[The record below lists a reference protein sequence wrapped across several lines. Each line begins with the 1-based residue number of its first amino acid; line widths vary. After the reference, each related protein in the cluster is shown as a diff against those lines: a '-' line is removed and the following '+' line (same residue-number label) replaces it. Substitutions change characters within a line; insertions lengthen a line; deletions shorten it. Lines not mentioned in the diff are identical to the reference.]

1 MWICKR
7 IIKESKALRQN
18 KKKNIMNRLDKVLE
32 MPKEITSNEPKIT
45 ILGFNQMLI
54 ENYKGILEYQEFF
67 IRLNTYIG
75 IININGFNLNL
86 SEMTTDDILITG
98 KIESVDFE
106 GTEDE
111 EE

>member
-1 MWICKR
+1 MRENKR
-7 IIKESKALRQN
+7 KN
-18 KKKNIMNRLDKVLE
+18 KINRLDKVLE
-32 MPKEITSNEPKIT
+32 MPKEIISNEPKIT

-54 ENYKGILEYQEFF
+54 ENYKGILEYQEFY

-106 GTEDE
+106 SIEDE
-111 EE
+111 E

>member
-1 MWICKR
+1 MK
-7 IIKESKALRQN
+7 QN
-18 KKKNIMNRLDKVLE
+18 KRKNIMNRLDKVLE

-106 GTEDE
+106 STEDE

>member
-1 MWICKR
+1 MRRNKR
-7 IIKESKALRQN
+7 
-18 KKKNIMNRLDKVLE
+18 KNIINRLDKVLE

-54 ENYKGILEYQEFF
+54 ENYKGILEYQEFY

-106 GTEDE
+106 SIEDDE
-111 EE
+111 

>member
-1 MWICKR
+1 MK
-7 IIKESKALRQN
+7 QN
-18 KKKNIMNRLDKVLE
+18 KMKNKINRLDKVLE
-32 MPKEITSNEPKIT
+32 MPEEISSNEPKIT

-75 IININGFNLNL
+75 IVNINGFNLNL

-106 GTEDE
+106 SIEDDE
-111 EE
+111 

>member
-1 MWICKR
+1 M
-7 IIKESKALRQN
+7 RQN
-18 KKKNIMNRLDKVLE
+18 KKKNKISRLDKVLE
-32 MPKEITSNEPKIT
+32 MPKEITSSEPKIT

-75 IININGFNLNL
+75 IININGFSLNL

-106 GTEDE
+106 SIEDDE
-111 EE
+111 

>member
-1 MWICKR
+1 M
-7 IIKESKALRQN
+7 RQN
-18 KKKNIMNRLDKVLE
+18 KKKNRISRLDKVLE

-106 GTEDE
+106 SIEDE
-111 EE
+111 E

>member
-1 MWICKR
+1 M
-7 IIKESKALRQN
+7 RQN
-18 KKKNIMNRLDKVLE
+18 KKKNKTSRLDKVLE

-106 GTEDE
+106 SIEDE
-111 EE
+111 D

>member
-1 MWICKR
+1 
-7 IIKESKALRQN
+7 
-18 KKKNIMNRLDKVLE
+18 MNLNRVNEILDL
-32 MPKEITSNEPKIT
+32 PKEIGTDIPKIT
-45 ILGFNQMLI
+45 MLGFNELLI

-106 GTEDE
+106 STEDE

>member
-1 MWICKR
+1 MRENKR
-7 IIKESKALRQN
+7 KN
-18 KKKNIMNRLDKVLE
+18 KINRLDKVLE
-32 MPKEITSNEPKIT
+32 MPKEIISNEPKIT

-54 ENYKGILEYQEFF
+54 ENYKGILEYQEFY

-98 KIESVDFE
+98 KIASVDFE
-106 GTEDE
+106 SIEDE
-111 EE
+111 E

>member
-1 MWICKR
+1 MKR
-7 IIKESKALRQN
+7 N
-18 KKKNIMNRLDKVLE
+18 KRKNIINRLDKVLE

-54 ENYKGILEYQEFF
+54 ENYKGILEYQEFY

-106 GTEDE
+106 SIEDDE
-111 EE
+111 

>member
-1 MWICKR
+1 M
-7 IIKESKALRQN
+7 RQN
-18 KKKNIMNRLDKVLE
+18 KRKNIMNRLDKVLE

-106 GTEDE
+106 NTEDE